1 VFTESRAK
9 IMMIFFI
16 TFGFFLLVGTAMAVG
31 YIFQNKTLAGSCGG
45 LASVGI
51 DKECN
56 CDNPCEKRQTSER
69 KTALETNLQNRID
82 IENL

>member
-1 VFTESRAK
+1 
-9 IMMIFFI
+9 MLIFFI

-31 YIFQNKTLAGSCGG
+31 YIFQKKTLAGSCGG

-56 CDNPCEKRQTSER
+56 CDNPCEKRLER
-69 KTALETNLQNRID
+69 ERIAVLD
-82 IENL
+82 ENSISVKNI

>member
-1 VFTESRAK
+1 
-9 IMMIFFI
+9 MMIFLI
-16 TFGFFLLVGTAMAVG
+16 TFVFFLVVGAAMAVG

-56 CDNPCEKRQTSER
+56 CDNPCEKRQERER
-69 KTALETNLQNRID
+69 KAAVEDNFKNRID
-82 IENL
+82 VENL